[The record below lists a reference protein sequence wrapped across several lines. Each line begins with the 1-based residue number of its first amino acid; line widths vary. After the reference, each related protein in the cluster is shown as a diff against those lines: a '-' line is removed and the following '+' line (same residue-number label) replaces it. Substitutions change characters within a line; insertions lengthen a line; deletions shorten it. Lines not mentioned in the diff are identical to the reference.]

1 MIQARP
7 GHGRIL
13 LMQLGE
19 TGDHIIRA
27 ARVGENI
34 SNLISSE
41 VEDDR
46 VRFLI
51 IGWQRERSAE
61 TSTYI
66 YEQPC
71 VPGSFLVRG
80 LVHNAP

>member
-1 MIQARP
+1 MMQARP
-7 GHGRIL
+7 GDGRIL
-13 LMQLGE
+13 LMPLGE
-19 TGDHIIRA
+19 TGDHIMRA
-27 ARVGENI
+27 TRVGEGI

-51 IGWQRERSAE
+51 IGCQLERSAE

-66 YEQPC
+66 
-71 VPGSFLVRG
+71 
-80 LVHNAP
+80 

>member
-27 ARVGENI
+27 TGVGENI

-51 IGWQRERSAE
+51 IGCQLERSA
-61 TSTYI
+61 
-66 YEQPC
+66 
-71 VPGSFLVRG
+71 
-80 LVHNAP
+80 